1 MTDIKMYEALV
12 ISMVLAALVFRINY
26 TSNVKNSRAR
36 YTEKGIYNYMM
47 LSADLI
53 TAIIFSFIG
62 CYLAWDAISTIPN
75 LVEYQPFIF
84 PASILNGVIFQQA
97 LPILIELVMN
107 KINSFRPN
115 QNNWKES

>member
-12 ISMVLAALVFRINY
+12 ISMVLAVLIFRINY

-107 KINSFRPN
+107 KINSFRPSN
-115 QNNWKES
+115 YSD

>member
-26 TSNVKNSRAR
+26 TSNIKNSRAR

-47 LSADLI
+47 LSADLA

-107 KINSFRPN
+107 KINSFRPS
-115 QNNWKES
+115 QNN